1 MALTAAQGVF
11 RAASGRL
18 PPRTTRHAA
27 TRVRRLGPVIPKPF
41 APLGFTQDMDLIT
54 PSRTA
59 YRRAPNQRGG
69 PAWKGPR
76 ERLVTR
82 IDLTSAA
89 MIRTRA
95 NLVGV
100 HLLGHR
106 PEAEDHYVCH

>member
-1 MALTAAQGVF
+1 
-11 RAASGRL
+11 
-18 PPRTTRHAA
+18 
-27 TRVRRLGPVIPKPF
+27 
-41 APLGFTQDMDLIT
+41 MDLIT

-89 MIRTRA
+89 LIRARA
-95 NLVGV
+95 KAAGLSTSEW
-100 HLLGHR
+100 L
-106 PEAEDHYVCH
+106 EAVARKALRT